1 VGGAHGLRRCAAL
14 GVGVTVAAG
23 DRSADAIVAAVRLV
37 LGDPGYRTAA
47 RDFQA
52 EMTALPGPERM
63 VELLEALRPWPRADR
78 RAGPRVTRRPP

>member
-1 VGGAHGLRRCAAL
+1 M
-14 GVGVTVAAG
+14 TVAAG

-63 VELLEALRPWPRADR
+63 VELLEALRP
-78 RAGPRVTRRPP
+78 